1 MKNKDISFGI
11 IKDPTLAKKCGV
23 TRLPSVLTLRWSEGD
38 GHYEMRHSQ
47 FFDDMT
53 IYFSD
58 DKTRRVGLL
67 KKDTQQFVDL
77 RPRRPQQGKPKEE
90 EL

>member
-38 GHYEMRHSQ
+38 GHYEMRRSQ